1 MKSTTD
7 TCPLCGGKKTQG
19 VTTFTVDMKNTLVV
33 IRSVPAT
40 LCSLCGNEWLT
51 DEIAAR
57 VEKLVVEAKNNH
69 HMVEVSEYRE
79 VA

>member
-1 MKSTTD
+1 MEE
-7 TCPLCGGKKTQG
+7 KKTQG